1 MHISDIYSLGETI
14 KALVMLLTPIS
25 IIHIALSN
33 KRRHCFF
40 YSIRVKSRF
49 FLWIS
54 WQTTLTL
61 LGVCWYNERHLKF
74 RLFSVASL
82 LVACA
87 RDAATDNDILWRIH
101 NKKNTITHNAVG
113 ELVICE
119 VNRKKENSVY
129 RIERTLPHQVRD
141 NCISKSWAKILEITA
156 MHHYRQTHLDSGET
170 CIYILILLESSSVIF
185 LQLMIR
191 NKYFVMLR
199 LTQVFFCARSFMLK
213 TRPERRE

>member
-1 MHISDIYSLGETI
+1 MHISDIYSLSETI
-14 KALVMLLTPIS
+14 KALVMLLTPFS

-33 KRRHCFF
+33 KRRHYFF

-54 WQTTLTL
+54 WQNTLTL
-61 LGVCWYNERHLKF
+61 LYYYYFDCSPWRVCWWRVLVMQ
-74 RLFSVASL
+74 RLTMIF
-82 LVACA
+82 C
-87 RDAATDNDILWRIH
+87 DEYTT
-101 NKKNTITHNAVG
+101 KNTITHNAVG

-141 NCISKSWAKILEITA
+141 NCVSKSWAKILEIAA

-170 CIYILILLESSSVIF
+170 CIYILILLESLSVIF

>member
-1 MHISDIYSLGETI
+1 MNRINDVTRPQTLKGFLPAVEVHYISFEPDLMHISDIYSLGETI

-101 NKKNTITHNAVG
+101 NKKIQ
-113 ELVICE
+113 
-119 VNRKKENSVY
+119 
-129 RIERTLPHQVRD
+129 LPTMLWG
-141 NCISKSWAKILEITA
+141 SW
-156 MHHYRQTHLDSGET
+156 
-170 CIYILILLESSSVIF
+170 
-185 LQLMIR
+185 
-191 NKYFVMLR
+191 
-199 LTQVFFCARSFMLK
+199 
-213 TRPERRE
+213 